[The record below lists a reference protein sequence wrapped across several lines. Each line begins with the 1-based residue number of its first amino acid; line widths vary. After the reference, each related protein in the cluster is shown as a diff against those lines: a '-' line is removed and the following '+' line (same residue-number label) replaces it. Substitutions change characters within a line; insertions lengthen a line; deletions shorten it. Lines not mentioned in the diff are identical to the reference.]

1 MKRSLFV
8 LFVIILLAVS
18 ALPAAAVVELTS
30 IEAPYG
36 IMYKVYNDSVAERVS
51 VSCLFTDNYAAIS
64 SMTNEESME
73 KYGISNIN
81 TYIQIDYRI
90 DGGEWQ
96 ADELWNT
103 TPTASEQGG
112 QVPKGDTVRTFDL
125 LYLMNE
131 STREKISDIVKTNE
145 KGQYVF
151 DLDNHTLEFR
161 MRTSMLY
168 TGNDVNQVETSEWTE
183 VITVKRDAD
192 FGKAPSELE
201 APKLYNPRIE
211 YREEDEMPY
220 LAFDVKTP
228 ESIKEAEA
236 WLSTQMPTYISLN
249 VEIAKGDGAW
259 ESAQFSG
266 EGGHYSNETK
276 TVYLTAVDVDDVSK
290 MKIRAQYGTY
300 IETENGTQSLDSEYS
315 DEMEFDVPRWSEGKG
330 IVHARCKI
338 CAICHPIFGQ
348 CMFVL
353 GGIILVVLVVAAVP
367 LKMYLDNVKKK
378 KAAEEA
384 EKKRRLEEERKA
396 YDSKKQE
403 KKQKNKK

>member
-1 MKRSLFV
+1 MKRALSV

-18 ALPAAAVVELTS
+18 VLPAGAVVDLTS

-36 IMYKVYNDSVAERVS
+36 VVYRVYNDTVAERVS

-64 SMTNEESME
+64 NMTNEESMK

-96 ADELWNT
+96 ADDVWET
-103 TPTASEQGG
+103 TPTASEYGG
-112 QVPKGDTVRTFDL
+112 QVANGETVRTFDL
-125 LYLMNE
+125 LYLVNE
-131 STREKISDIVKTNE
+131 STRNKIGDIAKTNE
-145 KGQYVF
+145 KGQHVF
-151 DLDNHTLEFR
+151 DLDKHKLEFR

-168 TGNDVNQVETSEWTE
+168 TRNNVDQVITSEWTE
-183 VITVKRDAD
+183 VVTVKRDVD
-192 FGKAPSELE
+192 FGKVPSELE
-201 APKLYNPRIE
+201 APELYNPRIE

-220 LAFDVKTP
+220 LAFDIKTP

-249 VEIAKGDGAW
+249 VEILKGDGTW
-259 ESAQFSG
+259 EDAQFSG

-276 TVYLTAVDVDDVSK
+276 TVYLSAVDVDDVSK
-290 MKIRAQYGTY
+290 MKIRARYSTY
-300 IETENGTQSLDSEYS
+300 IETENGTQPLTSDYS
-315 DEMEFDVPRWSEGKG
+315 DAIEFEVPRWAEGKG
-330 IVHARCKI
+330 IVHARCKV

-367 LKMYLDNVKKK
+367 LKMYLDKVKKK
-378 KAAEEA
+378 KAAEEK
-384 EKKRRLEEERKA
+384 EKKRKLEEERKA
-396 YDSKKQE
+396 YDKAKQE
-403 KKQKNKK
+403 KKNKNKK